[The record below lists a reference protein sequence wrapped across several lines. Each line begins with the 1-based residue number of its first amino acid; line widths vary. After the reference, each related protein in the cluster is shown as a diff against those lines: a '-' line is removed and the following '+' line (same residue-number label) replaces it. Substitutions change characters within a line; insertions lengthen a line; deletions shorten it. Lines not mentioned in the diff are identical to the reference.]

1 MKLPLRHTVP
11 ALIFTIGLAIILS
24 AYAIERDALMRNL
37 RNLADQQLRSTAS
50 FVAAELEG
58 AFRARDTAAARATIE
73 RAATDRNF
81 RLVILVEPGG
91 SIRFANN
98 PVMVGRRVTDI
109 DTDTGILA
117 SLSSGN
123 GSLEA
128 RITQLHEVGIVGGR
142 FPVQMRGL
150 EQDFLPDEFGRLYI
164 VYDMSSQVARQQH
177 ELFLRMLPRTVVLAV
192 LTLAFW
198 FLFRRVLLH
207 RINVLVESVRAVGK
221 GDFTREPTISGHDE
235 LSELAAEIT
244 HMMRSLR
251 SHTEQIA
258 FLSDHDPLTGLLNR
272 QGFEEEID
280 RARRYGYYS
289 SSHHVVCLMDI
300 DSLRVINDTQGHM
313 AGDEL
318 LKAFGQMLER
328 YLDQVIAVARVG
340 GDEFA
345 VLMETEDIDNLDT
358 LAQTIQETI
367 RNFRFSWN
375 NDRFSVQASVGLVHL
390 GPDIANAEEALG
402 LADTA
407 CYVAKER
414 GHGRYAI
421 WQPETDEWSRQHGLM
436 RWVARIQNALDED
449 RFVLHA
455 QTIQPLAAH
464 PRTAQPRTP
473 TGRHGM
479 HLEILVRMLDE
490 NGAIVPPGEFLG
502 AAERYNL
509 IGRIDR
515 WVISNTLRWLRE
527 NPDSARQIGMC
538 AINLSGLSFGDAGLL
553 DEIRS
558 ELGKSR
564 SIRPAQLCFEVTE
577 TAAITNLGHARDF
590 IDTLRNMGCSFAL
603 DDFGSGVSSF
613 GYLKH
618 LPVDYIKI
626 DGMFVRDIVAD
637 PADHAIVSAIN
648 SVAHQMGM
656 KTIAEFAENRAII
669 SALQRI
675 GVDYAQGY
683 GISRPRPLDA
693 VASQGAIAQ
702 ARH

>member
-24 AYAIERDALMRNL
+24 AFAIERDALTRNL
-37 RNLADQQLRSTAS
+37 RNLSDQQLRSTAS

-58 AFRARDTAAARATIE
+58 AFRARDKAAARATIE

-81 RLVILVEPGG
+81 RLVILTEPDG
-91 SIRFANN
+91 SIRFAND
-98 PVMVGRRVTDI
+98 PAMVGRRMADI

-117 SLSSGN
+117 SLTSDN

-128 RITQLHEVGIVGGR
+128 RITQLREVGIVGGR

-164 VYDMSSQVARQQH
+164 VYDMSSEVARQQH
-177 ELFLRMLPRTVVLAV
+177 ELFLRMLPRTVILAL

-198 FLFRRVLLH
+198 FLFRRVLLR
-207 RINVLVESVRAVGK
+207 RINALVESVRAVGK
-221 GDFTREPTISGHDE
+221 GDFTREPTISGNDE

-244 HMMRSLR
+244 QMMRNLR

-272 QGFEEEID
+272 QGFEEEVD

-289 SSHHVVCLMDI
+289 SAHHVVCLMDI
-300 DSLRVINDTQGHM
+300 DSLRVINDTQGHL

-345 VLMETEDIDNLDT
+345 VLMETDDIDNLDAFAT
-358 LAQTIQETI
+358 TIQETI
-367 RNFRFSWN
+367 RDFRFSWN
-375 NDRFSVQASVGLVHL
+375 DDRFGVQVSIGLVHL
-390 GPDIANAEEALG
+390 GPDIDNAEEALS

-421 WQPETDEWSRQHGLM
+421 WQPETDEWSRQHGQM
-436 RWVARIQNALDED
+436 RWVARIQNALDEN

-455 QTIQPLAAH
+455 QTIQPLEK
-464 PRTAQPRTP
+464 TSQQ
-473 TGRHGM
+473 GL

-490 NGAIVPPGEFLG
+490 DGNIVPPGEFLG

-515 WVISNTLRWLRE
+515 WVISSTLRWLRE
-527 NPDSARQIGMC
+527 NPESARQINMC

-553 DEIRS
+553 EEIRN

-577 TAAITNLGHARDF
+577 TAAITNLNHARDF

-626 DGMFVRDIVAD
+626 DGMFVRDIIAD

-648 SVAHQMGM
+648 SVAHEMGM

-669 SALQRI
+669 SALRRI

-683 GISRPRPLDA
+683 GISRPRPLDT
-693 VASQGAIAQ
+693 VASQEASAQ
-702 ARH
+702 AQR